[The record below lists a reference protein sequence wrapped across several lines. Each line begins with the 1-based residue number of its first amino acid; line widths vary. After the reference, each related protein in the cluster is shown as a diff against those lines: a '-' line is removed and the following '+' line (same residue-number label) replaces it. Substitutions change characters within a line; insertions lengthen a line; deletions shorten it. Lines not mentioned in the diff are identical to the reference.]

1 MVLCNNREGI
11 ILGSKIMNILND
23 KDIDCILMAL
33 YHYQLICMG
42 DTRMDG
48 VFNQTQKIIDKI
60 TNEMEERK

>member
-1 MVLCNNREGI
+1 
-11 ILGSKIMNILND
+11 MNILND